1 MTVLARIF
9 VLCLFVSGAAHA
21 EREPPNFA
29 FGLGYGLLDEKS
41 LMNIDFK
48 VNIPIND
55 YLSTQ
60 VLLNSNYLITGSSKS
75 SFAQSELSS
84 NWFLHNE
91 YGRLGVGVGISELE
105 PMDEELESERDVIG
119 QFIGE
124 AFLGSF
130 SLTTNYIS
138 TDTTLSNVTSSR
150 IGIGYY
156 FNEDLRTSLYRE
168 KYNLDEVGW
177 RLETYFQPKK
187 YRQMGSVGVIAR
199 TGDDYDYLGVVVQ
212 YYFDY
217 AVSLKQRDREF
228 H

>member
-1 MTVLARIF
+1 LTVLARIL
-9 VLCLFVSGAAHA
+9 VSCLVVSSAAHA

-75 SFAQSELSS
+75 SFAQSEFSS
-84 NWFLHNE
+84 NWFLHND
-91 YGRLGVGVGISELE
+91 YGRLGLGIGVSELE

-150 IGIGYY
+150 IGVGYY
-156 FNEDLRTSLYRE
+156 FNDDLRTSLYRE
-168 KYNLDEVGW
+168 KYNVDEVGW

-199 TGDDYDYLGVVVQ
+199 TGSDYDYLGAVVQ

-217 AVSLKQRDREF
+217 RVSLKQRDREF

>member
-9 VLCLFVSGAAHA
+9 VSCLFVSGAAHA